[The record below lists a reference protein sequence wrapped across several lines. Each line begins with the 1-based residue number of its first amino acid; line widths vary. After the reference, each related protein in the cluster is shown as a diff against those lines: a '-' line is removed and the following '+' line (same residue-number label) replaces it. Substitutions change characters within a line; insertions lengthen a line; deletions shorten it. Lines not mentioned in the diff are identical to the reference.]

1 MFVESIELRNFR
13 SFGPAAETIRLES
26 SLTAFIGANGAG
38 KSVVCEAFR
47 RLFGVTNDER
57 IVRAEDFHVA
67 PDDDPEPSTRSL
79 SIEVVVAIPELNDGP
94 EASASVPDFY
104 AHLAAR
110 DDGELRL
117 RIRLGSTWT
126 ADGTVDGSI
135 ETTVSAITTMDADPE
150 PDQIK
155 PLPGSER
162 SRIQFVYVPASR
174 DGARH
179 VTAFLRGRLWR
190 AARWSEQLST
200 LVEENAEQIG
210 DRFHQE
216 LATQVVESAFKERWQ
231 ELHGTGMHGV
241 PRFQPL
247 SPEVGQL
254 LRDAELIFEPDHT
267 KQSQAASALSDGQRS
282 LLHLAL
288 TTASLDIEQK
298 VIDEGDASGFDP
310 EAALLPALTLLAVEE
325 PENNLSPFYLS
336 RIIKQIIELGG
347 TNRVQALLSSHSA
360 SAMQRVDPSYVRH
373 FRMDPSSQATTV
385 RPITLPAEGSATAT
399 YIREAVRAHPEL
411 YFARFVV
418 LGEGDSEEIVL
429 PRIAASRGV
438 DLDPSFVAMVPLG
451 GRHTHHFWRLLTDLG
466 IPFATLLD
474 LDWGRSG
481 GGGGRIRTAVRNLE
495 AIGVPALS
503 AVPNATSVESI
514 SDDMDVADLGAAMGA
529 LQQHGVFF
537 STPLDLDMAMMQA
550 FRQQYEEA
558 AGARGPGPGDAYA
571 AVLHTGGH
579 AQAVAFWKPT
589 SEPNKTQRAKDLRW
603 YRHLFGTRSKPATHL
618 SAMNLLDDDVLKGAP
633 AELLA
638 LVDYMRARVGAS

>member
-1 MFVESIELRNFR
+1 MFFESIELRNFR
-13 SFGPAAETIRLES
+13 SFGPVAETIRLEP
-26 SLTAFIGANGAG
+26 SLTAFIGANGSG
-38 KSVVCEAFR
+38 KTAVCEAFR
-47 RLFGVTNDER
+47 RLFGVSNDER
-57 IVRAEDFHVA
+57 TIRAEDFHVA
-67 PDDDPEPSTRSL
+67 PDDDPDPSTRSL
-79 SIEVVVAIPELNDGP
+79 SIEAVVAIPELNDGP

-110 DDGELRL
+110 EDGELRL
-117 RIRLGSTWT
+117 RVRLQATWA
-126 ADGTVDGSI
+126 ADGTIDGSV
-135 ETTVSAITTMDADPE
+135 ETTVSAITTMAQDPE

-155 PLPGSER
+155 PFPAAER
-162 SRIQFVYVPASR
+162 ARIQFVYVPASR

-190 AARWSEQLST
+190 AARWSEKLGT

-210 DRFHQE
+210 DLFHKE
-216 LATQVVESAFKERWQ
+216 RATQVVEGAFKERWQ
-231 ELHGTGMHGV
+231 ELHGSGMHAV

-247 SPEVGQL
+247 SPEVAEL
-254 LRDAELIFEPDHT
+254 LREAELTLEPDHT

-288 TTASLDIEQK
+288 TTASLDIEQQI
-298 VIDEGDASGFDP
+298 IDEGDASGFDP

-360 SAMQRVDPSYVRH
+360 SAMQRVEPSFVRH
-373 FRMDPSSQATTV
+373 FRMSPVSQATTV
-385 RPITLPAEGSATAT
+385 RPLTLPSDGTAT
-399 YIREAVRAHPEL
+399 STYVREAVRAHPEL

-418 LGEGDSEEIVL
+418 LGEGDSEEVVL
-429 PRIAASRGV
+429 PRVATSRGV

-495 AIGVPALS
+495 AVGVPALA
-503 AVPNATSVESI
+503 AVPKATTVESI
-514 SDDMDVADLGAAMGA
+514 KDDMDVEDLGVAMGA
-529 LQQHGVFF
+529 LQQYGVFF
-537 STPLDLDMAMMQA
+537 STPLDLDMAMMLA
-550 FRQQYEEA
+550 FRRQYEKA
-558 AGARGPGPGDAYA
+558 AGSRGPDPRDAYA
-571 AVLHTGGH
+571 AVLHSGGH
-579 AQAVAFWKPT
+579 PQAVEFWKPA
-589 SEPNKTQRAKDLRW
+589 SEPAKTQKANDLRW

-618 SAMNLLDDDVLKGAP
+618 SAMNLLDDDALKAAP
-633 AELLA
+633 PELLA
-638 LVDYMRARVGAS
+638 LIDFMQARIGAS